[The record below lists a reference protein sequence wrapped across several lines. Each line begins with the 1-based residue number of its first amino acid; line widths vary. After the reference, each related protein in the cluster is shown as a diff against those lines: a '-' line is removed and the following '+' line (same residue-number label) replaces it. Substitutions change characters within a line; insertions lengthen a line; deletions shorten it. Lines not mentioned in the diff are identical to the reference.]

1 DFLRAVNE
9 GLVEEVVDRTL
20 DEETLVRVVSGE
32 EDADSEMRRDTR
44 ASFEALKKF
53 MEKEKSNRR
62 KTATDGDGYV
72 NFEDKM
78 KRVDDG
84 KGGLVWVRTE

>member
-1 DFLRAVNE
+1 
-9 GLVEEVVDRTL
+9 
-20 DEETLVRVVSGE
+20 
-32 EDADSEMRRDTR
+32 MRRDTR

-53 MEKEKSNRR
+53 MEKEESNRR
-62 KTATDGDGYV
+62 KTAKDGDGYV

-84 KGGLVWVRTE
+84 KGRLVWVRTENVEQWRETLRSTAAPSG